1 MTFIDWRRTIKLSHK
16 HLFVGIFGFIF
27 ATILSLI
34 VLLAVEFH
42 YFKNEAE
49 KIVALQSDYKNY
61 VIAVRRL
68 LRGTTLVNEQASAET
83 HSDEKKNFDES
94 GSSLIVNRGAEYVKE
109 SSIAF
114 FRRNRMID
122 ILKRIP
128 LTEWQEYTEQALAD
142 QEKAKAAT
150 KVTRA
155 KKVKRNKSSIRKRIA
170 MRARRPISPMRM
182 AGTIARLF
190 SWPVDPAH
198 FWLSSLYG
206 PRKNPSGWKFHQGL
220 DMAAIRGTP
229 VKAASAGEV
238 IEARFDTHGYGK
250 MVMISHANDYK
261 TRYAH
266 LDKIL
271 VKPGQYV
278 ERGTVIG
285 KVGSTGNARSKH
297 YDASHLHFEVHIA
310 GRTVNPLPL
319 IG

>member
-1 MTFIDWRRTIKLSHK
+1 M
-16 HLFVGIFGFIF
+16 
-27 ATILSLI
+27 
-34 VLLAVEFH
+34 LACEFH

-68 LRGTTLVNEQASAET
+68 LRGTSLIKEQATAEN
-83 HSDEKKNFDES
+83 HSDEKKNFEES
-94 GSSLIVNRGAEYVKE
+94 GASLIVNRSVQYVKE
-109 SSIAF
+109 TSTAF
-114 FRRNRMID
+114 YKRHKMID

-128 LTEWQEYTEQALAD
+128 LTEWQDYTDQTLAD
-142 QEKAKAAT
+142 QQKAPTKAILS
-150 KVTRA
+150 KSMS
-155 KKVKRNKSSIRKRIA
+155 KKKYSIRKRIA
-170 MRARRPISPMRM
+170 MRARRPVSPMRL
-182 AGTIARLF
+182 AGSIAKLF
-190 SWPVDPAH
+190 SWPVDPAC

-238 IEARFDTHGYGK
+238 VEAHVDAHGYGK
-250 MVMISHANDYK
+250 MVMIAHANDYK

-285 KVGSTGNARSKH
+285 KVGSTGNTRSKH
-297 YDASHLHFEVHIA
+297 YDASHLHFEVHNG
-310 GRTVNPLPL
+310 GRPVNPLPL